1 MGAVL
6 TYKVSLIWPVI
17 VGRPQ
22 KSLVWLREY
31 IALPPYTVGSLL
43 GEDNCAYL
51 ACIANA
57 IKMALLPLSL
67 FVQL

>member
-31 IALPPYTVGSLL
+31 IALPP
-43 GEDNCAYL
+43 
-51 ACIANA
+51 
-57 IKMALLPLSL
+57 
-67 FVQL
+67 